1 MKTKFV
7 TFICIFLLSICFSF
21 AQSDLKS
28 IAKNFLIGRWVLNT
42 DKNFVMD
49 LRSDSVMYYYKGKL
63 DDKYRIEI
71 VFKDSLDCWECY
83 FDKVDSSFLFWGKGD
98 NGIVLSL
105 NKFDEYLGKIK
116 QKIFYILQKRRFRIC
131 IIYRKCK
138 FYKGKEKEKKKAK
151 KGSVKIEFDAAVAI
165 GDEIQSRLNDLKNKE
180 NFENNEENANERAK
194 IKLNNNTPWLN
205 NSKYFNNPD
214 K

>member
-7 TFICIFLLSICFSF
+7 TFVCVFLLSICFSF

-42 DKNFVMD
+42 DKNYVMD
-49 LRSDSVMYYYKGKL
+49 LRSDSVIYYYKGKL
-63 DDKYRIEI
+63 DGKYRIEI

-105 NKFDEYLGKIK
+105 NKFDEYLGKN
-116 QKIFYILQKRRFRIC
+116 QTEDILYLTKEDLEFAL
-131 IIYRKCK
+131 YTGSVS
-138 FYKGKEKEKKKAK
+138 FTKEKKRKKKKAK
-151 KGSVKIEFDAAVAI
+151 KGSVK
-165 GDEIQSRLNDLKNKE
+165 N
-180 NFENNEENANERAK
+180 
-194 IKLNNNTPWLN
+194 
-205 NSKYFNNPD
+205 
-214 K
+214 

>member
-42 DKNFVMD
+42 DKNYVMD
-49 LRSDSVMYYYKGKL
+49 LRSDSVIYYYKGKL
-63 DDKYRIEI
+63 DGKYRIEI

-83 FDKVDSSFLFWGKGD
+83 FDKVDSSFLFSGKGD

-105 NKFDEYLGKIK
+105 NRFDEYLGGNQTRVITEH
-116 QKIFYILQKRRFRIC
+116 IL
-131 IIYRKCK
+131 YLT
-138 FYKGKEKEKKKAK
+138 KEDLEFALYTGSVSFTKEKKRKKK
-151 KGSVKIEFDAAVAI
+151 KGK
-165 GDEIQSRLNDLKNKE
+165 K
-180 NFENNEENANERAK
+180 
-194 IKLNNNTPWLN
+194 
-205 NSKYFNNPD
+205 
-214 K
+214 